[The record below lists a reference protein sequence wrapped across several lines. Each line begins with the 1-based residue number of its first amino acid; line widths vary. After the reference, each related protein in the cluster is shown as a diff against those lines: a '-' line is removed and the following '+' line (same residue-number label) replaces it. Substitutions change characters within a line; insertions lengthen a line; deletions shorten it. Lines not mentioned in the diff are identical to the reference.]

1 MTLKKIDY
9 SNTIIYKIVC
19 NDLSVTDCYVGN
31 TTQFRQRKS
40 QHKRNC
46 SNSNSKD
53 YNFPLYKFIREHDG
67 WENFSMI
74 EIEKY
79 PCNDGNEARSRE
91 RYYFDLLNA
100 SLNKNRPLL
109 SKEDTKIDNK
119 ILRQTE
125 KYKEMKKLSDKNYMN
140 NHKEKIKEYR
150 KKYDKENKEKIKDN
164 HKLYYEE
171 NKIKILERVKA
182 YSEVNKDKILKKQK
196 EYYGENKDKIKEYN
210 EKYHEENKEKQKA
223 KYEENKDII
232 LTKRKEKITCSC
244 NAIISRGY
252 MSRHLKSFIHISK
265 SQSLFKP
272 TDEIIH
278 A

>member
-40 QHKRNC
+40 QHKKNC
-46 SNSNSKD
+46 NNSNSKD
-53 YNFPLYKFIREHDG
+53 YNIPLYKFIREHSG

-79 PCNDGNEARSRE
+79 PCTDGNEARARE

-100 SLNKNRPLL
+100 NLNKMRPLRT
-109 SKEDTKIDNK
+109 EDERK
-119 ILRQTE
+119 Q
-125 KYKEMKKLSDKNYMN
+125 Y
-140 NHKEKIKEYR
+140 HKEFKQREKCKEKDKIYR
-150 KKYDKENKEKIKDN
+150 EEHKNEINEKMKIYRDNNKEKIKI
-164 HKLYYEE
+164 YREE
-171 NKIKILERVKA
+171 N
-182 YSEVNKDKILKKQK
+182 
-196 EYYGENKDKIKEYN
+196 N
-210 EKYHEENKEKQKA
+210 EKIT
-223 KYEENKDII
+223 KYREDNKDII
-232 LTKRKEKITCSC
+232 NTFKREKVTCSC

-252 MSRHLKSFIHISK
+252 MSEHLKSFKHISRTQALF
-265 SQSLFKP
+265 QSS
-272 TDEIIH
+272 DEIKN

>member
-46 SNSNSKD
+46 SNSNSKKFN
-53 YNFPLYKFIREHDG
+53 YPLYKFIREHSG

-91 RYYFDLLNA
+91 RFYFDLLNA
-100 SLNKNRPLL
+100 NLNKIKPLTTEDERKQIK
-109 SKEDTKIDNK
+109 KEYKQKEECKEKDKIYREEHKNEINEKMKIYRDN
-119 ILRQTE
+119 
-125 KYKEMKKLSDKNYMN
+125 N
-140 NHKEKIKEYR
+140 KEKIQERR
-150 KKYDKENKEKIKDN
+150 KKYKDEHKNEIKERDKIYREENKEKIT
-164 HKLYYEE
+164 
-171 NKIKILERVKA
+171 
-182 YSEVNKDKILKKQK
+182 
-196 EYYGENKDKIKEYN
+196 
-210 EKYHEENKEKQKA
+210 KYRED
-223 KYEENKDII
+223 NKDII
-232 LTKRKEKITCSC
+232 NTKKREKVTCSC
-244 NAIISRGY
+244 NAIISRGF
-252 MSRHLKSFIHISK
+252 MSEHLKSFKHISRT
-265 SQSLFKP
+265 QQLFKP

>member
-91 RYYFDLLNA
+91 RFYFDLLNA
-100 SLNKNRPLL
+100 NL
-109 SKEDTKIDNK
+109 
-119 ILRQTE
+119 
-125 KYKEMKKLSDKNYMN
+125 
-140 NHKEKIKEYR
+140 
-150 KKYDKENKEKIKDN
+150 
-164 HKLYYEE
+164 
-171 NKIKILERVKA
+171 NKIKPLTTEDERKQMKKEYKDEHKNEIKA
-182 YSEVNKDKILKKQK
+182 KDKIYRDEHKNEKNEKNKIYREQNKDKIQ
-196 EYYGENKDKIKEYN
+196 EYRKIYKDEHKNEIKAKNKIYR
-210 EKYHEENKEKQKA
+210 EENKEKLK
-223 KYEENKDII
+223 NKEKIYREDNKEKIQE
-232 LTKRKEKITCSC
+232 RRSEKITCSC
-244 NAIISRGY
+244 GSLITRQHKSSHEKTFKHISRTQA
-252 MSRHLKSFIHISK
+252 LF
-265 SQSLFKP
+265 QSS
-272 TDEIIH
+272 DEIVH